1 LGKEIKIEASKTP
14 DDMNEIKNIPE
25 RVLVFLIDGLHW
37 KAPDKLKMP
46 VFSSLL
52 REGTYIQKSWM
63 IVPHHPTVGDYGKMH
78 TCSFPNPVLQEGT
91 LFIKSG
97 NKMLQDMFAAN
108 QTTAFITN
116 TMAYSSV
123 SRGFNIAIQN
133 PDMTDAEVVDQGI
146 DLLQRYDLRYC
157 RMHLQTPGNE
167 GRYLSYTSPDKPY
180 YRNIW
185 GNGSPYVK
193 YIEEADAHLGKLVDH
208 LKKTG
213 KWESTLLIVSSD
225 QGQSEKGWH
234 PMVEEDSGITPLLFT
249 GPAIAKGKRLS
260 YFEHTDLTPTIAH
273 LMGIEKPN
281 QDGGS
286 GNFTEA
292 ILETTTVAQDHPQY
306 IRIINQQINEYNTL
320 RAKIILAG
328 NSNPYYSS
336 LISYLEN
343 ELLTPEP
350 FYHQDRF
357 TEWYRAGSTK
367 HLIEVNSQILDQ
379 MRNELIKNE
388 Y

>member
-1 LGKEIKIEASKTP
+1 
-14 DDMNEIKNIPE
+14 MNELKNVPE
-25 RVLVFLIDGLHW
+25 RVIVFLIDGLHW

-46 VFSSLL
+46 VFSNLL

-63 IVPHHPTVGDYGKMH
+63 ILPHHPTVGDYGKMH

-91 LFIKSG
+91 LFIKRG
-97 NKMLQDMFAAN
+97 NKMIQDMFPAG

-116 TMAYSSV
+116 TIAYSSV

-133 PDMTDAEVVDQGI
+133 PNMTDAEVVDQGI
-146 DLLQRYDLRYC
+146 DLMQRYDLRYC

-185 GNGSPYVK
+185 GNESPYVK
-193 YIEEADAHLGKLVDH
+193 YIEEADQHLGKLIDY
-208 LKKTG
+208 LKNSG
-213 KWESTLLIVSSD
+213 KWESTLLIISSD

-234 PMVEEDSGITPLLFT
+234 PMIEEDSGITPLLFL
-249 GPAIAKGKRLS
+249 GPTIAKGKVLS
-260 YFEHTDLTPTIAH
+260 YFEHTDLTPTISH

-286 GNFTEA
+286 GNFIDA
-292 ILETTTVAQDHPQY
+292 ILETTTARQDRPQY
-306 IRIINQQINEYNTL
+306 IKVINQQINEYNTL

-328 NSNPYYSS
+328 DSNPYYSS

-357 TEWYRAGSTK
+357 TEWHLAGNTK

-379 MRNELIKNE
+379 MRNELTKMNIN
-388 Y
+388 

>member
-1 LGKEIKIEASKTP
+1 VQFLEKEIEIEHPSH
-14 DDMNEIKNIPE
+14 MNETKNAPD
-25 RVLVFLIDGLHW
+25 RVIVFLIDGLHW
-37 KAPDKLKMP
+37 KAPDKLNMP
-46 VFSSLL
+46 VFSSLIQ
-52 REGTYIQKSWM
+52 EGTYIQRSWM

-97 NKMLQDMFAAN
+97 NKMLQDMFSAN

-116 TMAYSSV
+116 TIAYSSI
-123 SRGFNIAIQN
+123 SRGFNIAIQS
-133 PDMTDAEVVDQGI
+133 PDMSDADVVDQGI
-146 DLLQRYDLRYC
+146 DLMQRYDLRYC
-157 RMHLQTPGNE
+157 RIHLQTPGNE

-185 GNGSPYVK
+185 GNGSPYIQ
-193 YIEEADAHLGKLVDH
+193 YIEEADQHLGKLVDY
-208 LKKTG
+208 LKSAG
-213 KWESTLLIVSSD
+213 KWETTLLIVSSD

-234 PMVEEDSGITPLLFT
+234 PMSEEDSGIAPLLFL
-249 GPAIAKGKRLS
+249 GPTIAKGKMLS
-260 YFEHTDLTPTIAH
+260 YFEHTDITPTIAH
-273 LMGIEKPN
+273 LMGIKKPN

-286 GNFTEA
+286 GNFIDA
-292 ILETTTVAQDHPQY
+292 ILETTTAAQDHPQY
-306 IRIINQQINEYNTL
+306 IKVINQQINEYNTL
-320 RAKIILAG
+320 RAKIMLAG
-328 NSNPYYSS
+328 DGNPYYSS

-357 TEWYRAGSTK
+357 TEWHRAQTTR
-367 HLIEVNSQILDQ
+367 HLIEVNSQILER
-379 MRNELIKNE
+379 MRNELIKNG